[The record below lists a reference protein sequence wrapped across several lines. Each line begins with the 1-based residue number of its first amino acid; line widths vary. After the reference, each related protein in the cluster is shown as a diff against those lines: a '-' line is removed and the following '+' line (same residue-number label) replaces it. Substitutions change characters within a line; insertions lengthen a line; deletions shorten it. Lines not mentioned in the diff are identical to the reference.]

1 MIKLK
6 NIFNRKIDIY
16 KAISDENVDLLE
28 KGLKNGINADL
39 LDDLGQSPVFRVVYN
54 KCDKQEKMLNLLFE
68 YDADPN
74 FKKEPDGATV
84 IHYAKSK
91 KIAEILIDNGADVK
105 IRTNY
110 GSTPLHQAF
119 SREMAEFFVQQGL
132 DVNAKDNNESTP
144 LFDAVYF
151 GFDLVKY
158 LIEQGAEIEI
168 KNKNG
173 WTPLICLARTEYA
186 DYKDN
191 IEIKRICDKLTSN
204 GAKIDT
210 MDNDMKDAY
219 QHAIDVE
226 NIELAEYL
234 KNKKTKTQQ
243 FV

>member
-1 MIKLK
+1 MKKLK

-28 KGLKNGINADL
+28 KGLKNGISADL
-39 LDDLGQSPVFRVVYN
+39 LDDFGQSPIFRVVYN
-54 KCDKQEKMLNLLFE
+54 KCDKQVKMLNILFK
-68 YDADPN
+68 YSADPN

-91 KIAEILIDNGADVK
+91 KIADILIENGADVK
-105 IRTNY
+105 IRTNN
-110 GSTPLHQAF
+110 GSTALHQAF
-119 SREMAEFFVQQGL
+119 NKEMAEFFVNQGL
-132 DVNAKDNNESTP
+132 DVNSRNNNESTP
-144 LFDAVYF
+144 LFNAVYF

-158 LIEQGAEIEI
+158 LIEQGAEIKV

-191 IEIKRICDKLTSN
+191 IEIKKICDELISR
-204 GAKIDT
+204 GAEIET
-210 MDNDMKDAY
+210 MDYDMKDAY
-219 QHAIDVE
+219 QHAIDIK

-234 KNKKTKTQQ
+234 RNKKTKTQQ
-243 FV
+243 GV